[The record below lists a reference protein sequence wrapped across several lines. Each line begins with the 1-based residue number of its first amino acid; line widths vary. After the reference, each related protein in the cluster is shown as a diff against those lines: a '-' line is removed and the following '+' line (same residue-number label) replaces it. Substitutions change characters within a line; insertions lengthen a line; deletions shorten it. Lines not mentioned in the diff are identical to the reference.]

1 MKLIS
6 KSNKGISFLLCAI
19 DILSKYAWVVPLK
32 DENGIPITDAFQK
45 ALDEDSRKPNKT
57 WVDKV
62 VESYNRSIKS

>member
-1 MKLIS
+1 MKLTS

-19 DILSKYAWVVPLK
+19 DIFSKYAWVVPLK